1 MRIKN
6 WRRLQQVGRKERQA
20 KKRERIERLWQQRRQ
35 RRARIEKYAK
45 DILESYNF
53 RRSGK
58 FMQHGRI
65 SVKKHSLRV
74 AECSIIIEEK
84 LRKLGIRCQER
95 DMVRGALLHDYFL
108 YDWHDKYSHEK
119 LHGFHHPYVAL
130 QNAKRE
136 YPLSLREQDIIA
148 KHMWPLTLKCPMCRE
163 AWIVTAAD
171 KYCSLKE
178 TLFCRGKA

>member
-1 MRIKN
+1 MDIR
-6 WRRLQQVGRKERQA
+6 ERQA
-20 KKRERIERLWQQRRQ
+20 KRRARIEKLWRQRRQ
-35 RRARIEKYAK
+35 RRARIEQYAK
-45 DILESYNF
+45 DILESHNF
-53 RRSGK
+53 RRSGQ

-65 SVKKHSLRV
+65 SVKKHSLCV

-84 LRKLGIRCQER
+84 LKKLGIRCQER

-130 QNAKRE
+130 QNAGKEYRLSPRE
-136 YPLSLREQDIIA
+136 RDIIV
-148 KHMWPLTLKCPMCRE
+148 KHMWPLTLKFPMCRE

-178 TLFCRGKA
+178 TLFCRGKG